1 MSLSRSKAL
10 LYQIL
15 YLIHINDLDA
25 LEAIYGAP
33 GYEFLYDSDLLFRFD
48 AAIFQ
53 GHVLQL

>member
-15 YLIHINDLDA
+15 YLIHINDLGA

-53 GHVLQL
+53 GHML